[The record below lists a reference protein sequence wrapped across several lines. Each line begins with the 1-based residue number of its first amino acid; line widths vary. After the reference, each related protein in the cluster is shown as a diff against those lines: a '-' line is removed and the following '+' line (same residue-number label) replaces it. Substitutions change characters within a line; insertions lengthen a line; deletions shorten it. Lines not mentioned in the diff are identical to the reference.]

1 MSTIDLTLRGQ
12 SSHGQRSSGAAAAQ
26 AASANQTGPRDIF
39 SDCAK
44 LSLRAPLSASGYLRL
59 WNAFGDFVLSQL
71 KLKRG
76 VAIKDT
82 LHIQCMSDRPN
93 DPVTAHGHFEVDASV
108 AFSETFLQQ
117 HRISTRARQH
127 KKNAIDDAREQ
138 DLERKLINI
147 KLQEEVIKQID
158 KKHPDLRILLQ
169 QKREINDALGELRS
183 SRQGK
188 WSQAPVHTYF
198 GSNNSNWTPPQ
209 EVNTA
214 VVALQCGIDRGFVM
228 QGLADILSHFG
239 SVAGSGA
246 SAELRLPVGK
256 ICCSDGQV
264 DFVPKPPHGQDA
276 GFSRPGTHLPAFSAS
291 GGAAAPNQEKR
302 PVTSDVNKLRSII
315 GYKGTHLSSSR
326 PPTGA
331 REALQSMSSSII
343 STAARAALVTSL
355 QDQQGAAKQ
364 AAAAAHRA
372 ATAGSNKSEDLFGM
386 EQSRLS
392 TAVSAQGH
400 QKLSDRGH
408 GGRDKPK
415 TSASAAAAEEGYR
428 QMNARQQVLKQG
440 FDMFEAKAAKALE
453 ENSRIEA
460 EMEARRQRAIQAEKL
475 AAHAKELKQKQDRAY
490 LQTQIVDLAQRKK
503 KEWEFHASMAGN
515 GMGKSLPGGDTVV
528 NRDLHSS
535 MRARELSQEYLAQ
548 IELKNRL
555 RMMQREREA
564 DFERQV
570 GVWLFC
576 DFLTR
581 LRVLNLT
588 FCGQSCWKMRCCT
601 LAASTKRTMP

>member
-26 AASANQTGPRDIF
+26 AASGNQTGPRDIF

-198 GSNNSNWTPPQ
+198 GSNNCNWTPPQ

-228 QGLADILSHFG
+228 QGLVDILSHFG
-239 SVAGSGA
+239 SVAGNGA
-246 SAELRLPVGK
+246 AAELRLPIGK

-264 DFVPKPPHGQDA
+264 DFIPKPPHGQDA

-291 GGAAAPNQEKR
+291 GGAAATNQEKR

-315 GYKGTHLSSSR
+315 GFKGTHLSSSR

-355 QDQQGAAKQ
+355 QDQQDAAKQ
-364 AAAAAHRA
+364 PAVAAHNRA
-372 ATAGSNKSEDLFGM
+372 ATAGSNKSEDMFGM
-386 EQSRLS
+386 EHPSRLS
-392 TAVSAQGH
+392 TAVSAGH
-400 QKLSDRGH
+400 QQLSRVHEGRG
-408 GGRDKPK
+408 KPK
-415 TSASAAAAEEGYR
+415 TSTSAAAPDEGYR

-503 KEWEFHASMAGN
+503 KEWEFHASMGGN
-515 GMGKSLPGGDTVV
+515 GMGKSLPGGETVV
-528 NRDLHSS
+528 NRDLYSS

-570 GVWLFC
+570 GVRFFC
-576 DFLTR
+576 I
-581 LRVLNLT
+581 
-588 FCGQSCWKMRCCT
+588 FCG
-601 LAASTKRTMP
+601 A